1 MSEHDHD
8 HSHASIT
15 NGDEPA
21 AAARARAL
29 EELLVEEEVPP
40 DALAPLAEAI
50 EETIPPP
57 YKAEGVRRGEHVWG
71 CLLYTSP
78 SPRD

>member
-29 EELLVEEEVPP
+29 EELLVGEEVPP
-40 DALAPLAEAI
+40 DARTA
-50 EETIPPP
+50 
-57 YKAEGVRRGEHVWG
+57 RRGDRGDDPTAVQG
-71 CLLYTSP
+71 GGRASRRARLGRSAPAVST
-78 SPRD
+78 